1 MIDRATV
8 DKIMDAVRIE
18 EVIGDF
24 VSLRKRGANYLGL
37 CPFHQDKNPSM
48 SVSSTKGI
56 FKCFGRN
63 RHLDRNGETR
73 LPVQGVERTFRRRYD
88 REQRVCHGRK

>member
-8 DKIMDAVRIE
+8 DKILDAVRIE

-56 FKCFGRN
+56 FKCFMS
-63 RHLDRNGETR
+63 H
-73 LPVQGVERTFRRRYD
+73 Y
-88 REQRVCHGRK
+88 